1 MKHYEILDS
10 VIPEISEDFHD
21 VLEVFWDSMPKD
33 GFPLFSGISE
43 EAIIEIR
50 KIVEE
55 QLEWFNAI
63 SELSVDKCAQLEDKE
78 EEQQPGRRGRSVI
91 KRLLGYC
98 DNKEVCRWYD
108 IVKRK
113 LKRFFSNLTQQLC
126 CFFLAL
132 FEVVEESD
140 GYQKVACYYRLMK
153 EHIREKIPNLRTLQ
167 REIKWFTEWRK
178 GYSLWTHPQQ
188 EEQKHSLWTK
198 LKMRIKNV
206 LLEII
211 SEQDPEFAFA

>member
-1 MKHYEILDS
+1 MK
-10 VIPEISEDFHD
+10 IPEISKDL
-21 VLEVFWDSMPKD
+21 VLEVVEGSIQEALPI
-33 GFPLFSGISE
+33 FSGMSE
-43 EAIIEIR
+43 EITNKLR
-50 KIVEE
+50 KVIEE
-55 QLEWFNAI
+55 QLEQLNAI

-132 FEVVEESD
+132 FEVVEESV

-188 EEQKHSLWTK
+188 EEQKHSLWAK
-198 LKMRIKNV
+198 LKMRIKIV

>member
-1 MKHYEILDS
+1 MKIT
-10 VIPEISEDFHD
+10 EISKDL
-21 VLEVFWDSMPKD
+21 VLEVVEGSIQEALPIYSAM
-33 GFPLFSGISE
+33 SE
-43 EAIIEIR
+43 EITNKLR
-50 KIVEE
+50 KVIEE
-55 QLEWFNAI
+55 QLEWFNGI

-91 KRLLGYC
+91 KRLLGFC
-98 DNKEVCRWYD
+98 DNKEVCRWYN

-140 GYQKVACYYRLMK
+140 GYQKVACYHRLMK

-198 LKMRIKNV
+198 LKMRIKIV